1 MKTTKCAKC
10 VGSFQ
15 VEGRSQQTS
24 QLRRSSIVAPIVP
37 LFSRG
42 GTGTIWRF
50 LISILAD
57 SGFPPDQK
65 LGPAVAVGQQARCP
79 RSQVA
84 AGSPSLPVTLQQ
96 RRTTLRSKV
105 TTGRRETESCR
116 RPPRGK
122 CRVLQS
128 VCSTDYSHGFTGAW
142 DLGPGTELYRW
153 EQSRGNFTASSH
165 NTFS

>member
-1 MKTTKCAKC
+1 MWRVLRC
-10 VGSFQ
+10 SRWRRHQ
-15 VEGRSQQTS
+15 PS

-37 LFSRG
+37 LFTRR

-57 SGFPPDQK
+57 SGFPADQK
-65 LGPAVAVGQQARCP
+65 LEPAVAVGQLARCP
-79 RSQVA
+79 RSQVP
-84 AGSPSLPVTLQQ
+84 AGGRFSPSLPVTLQQ

-128 VCSTDYSHGFTGAW
+128 LCSTDCSHGFTGAW
-142 DLGPGTELYRW
+142 ELGAGTELYRW
-153 EQSRGNFTASSH
+153 EQSRGNFTASTH